1 MKLSPLLIK
10 KQEFEKSMRGY
21 NIDEVQAFLD
31 KVASELEE
39 LINEN
44 EALEQEIEKLNTKVS
59 EFQKIEKNLQDTL
72 IKAKDNSTK
81 TLESAKSQTSL
92 LIKEA
97 ENKASQILENANKN
111 ADDIRNAVMNLR
123 EEKNLIIAR
132 LKAIVNTQ
140 ANLLEGKVKEAGEEK
155 TKPVKQNE
163 GEKHDID
170 IDVDDIVDKLL

>member
-10 KQEFEKSMRGY
+10 RQEFEKSMRGY

-31 KVASELEE
+31 KVASEMEE
-39 LINEN
+39 LINKK
-44 EALEQEIEKLNTKVS
+44 EALEQEVERLNNKVS
-59 EFQKIEKNLQDTL
+59 EFQKIEKDLQDTL
-72 IKAKDNSTK
+72 IKAQENSTK
-81 TLESAKSQTSL
+81 TLESAKSQTNL

-97 ENKASQILENANKN
+97 ENKASQILENANKS
-111 ADDIRNAVMNLR
+111 AEEIRNAVVNLR

-155 TKPVKQNE
+155 PKPPIQDE
-163 GEKHDID
+163 GEKLD

>member
-44 EALEQEIEKLNTKVS
+44 EALDQEVENLNNKVS

-72 IKAKDNSTK
+72 IKAQENTTK
-81 TLESAKSQTSL
+81 TLESARNQTSL

-97 ENKASQILENANKN
+97 ENKASQIIENANN
-111 ADDIRNAVMNLR
+111 SADQIRNAVMNLR

-155 TKPVKQNE
+155 LKLIKPDE
-163 GEKHDID
+163 GEKLD